1 MKDMQP
7 NSEVIYRPNA
17 IRALC
22 RIIDVSLPSSFD
34 ALSGHWVNAAKKPSM
49 AQGVERFFKAA
60 IVDRNPSISTAALV
74 SAYHLY
80 PNAKDVVKRW
90 VNEAQEAVNAK
101 QSSNFFGSSGGGGYL
116 GFGGSSQQN
125 GPQTI
130 QSTSYIMQYQG
141 LGLLYQIR
149 QQDRMAVTK
158 MIQQLGGGKN
168 GGGTTLKNPMAL
180 CMLIRYAAKV
190 MEEDPKYVHFLSIA
204 RSISNEHSLLSV
216 QRQMLDLLEG
226 WLRHKSDMVNFEAS
240 RAICEMRNVNPQ
252 QLTKA
257 IAGEGSDVFLTKY
270 CSYLHSI
277 TTVPLFT

>member
-1 MKDMQP
+1 MP
-7 NSEVIYRPNA
+7 NHRRESH
-17 IRALC
+17 L
-22 RIIDVSLPSSFD
+22 FD
-34 ALSGHWVNAAKKPSM
+34 ALTEHRVNITKQPSM
-49 AQGVERFFKAA
+49 VQGVERFFKAA

-101 QSSNFFGSSGGGGYL
+101 QSSGFFGSSGSGGYL
-116 GFGGSSQQN
+116 GFGGSNPPS
-125 GPQTI
+125 GSQTI
-130 QSTSYIMQYQG
+130 QSASHITQYQG

-190 MEEDPKYVHFLSIA
+190 MEEDPKYVVLFVLSCDSTI
-204 RSISNEHSLLSV
+204 SINIHTLSV
-216 QRQMLDLLEG
+216 QRQMFDLLEG

-240 RAICEMRNVNPQ
+240 RAICEMKNVNPQ

-257 IAGEGSDVFLTKY
+257 IAGERSNVFLIKF
-270 CSYLHSI
+270 CSHLHSLAAF
-277 TTVPLFT
+277 PLFT